1 MNMAD
6 HVAPKSDQLNS
17 DDLISGPR
25 TICITRVVGTGSP
38 DQPVAVFFE
47 GDDGKPLKPCK
58 SMRRVMIA
66 AWGADA
72 SQYAGRSM
80 TLYRDPKVKFGGM
93 EVGGIRI
100 SHMSHIE
107 REMVMALTVTKAKR
121 EPYKVK
127 VLQAPKPAP
136 APEPAQDWGAD
147 EQRAILNSKLE
158 LKDVPA
164 DVFPQR
170 VRQALAGIHDLDTLA
185 GWEMGMKPIVTD
197 PDDWERIVSLIRTKR
212 ATLATEQPA

>member
-1 MNMAD
+1 MDMSAF
-6 HVAPKSDQLNS
+6 VAPKSDQLNA
-17 DDLISGPR
+17 DDLIAGPR
-25 TICITRVVGTGSP
+25 TITITRVTGTGNGE
-38 DQPVAVFFE
+38 QPVAVYFE

-100 SHMSHIE
+100 SHMSHID

-127 VLQAPKPAP
+127 VLAAPKKQA
-136 APEPAQDWGAD
+136 AAAD
-147 EQRAILNSKLE
+147 EPVPTMRPILKSDLTVAQ
-158 LKDVPA
+158 VPGPEFWKWVA
-164 DVFPQR
+164 R
-170 VRQALAGIHDLDTLA
+170 ALASIHDADTLA
-185 GWEMGMKPIVTD
+185 DWEAGMRPMI
-197 PDDWERIVSLIRTKR
+197 PDDADREALKDSVRERRSQ
-212 ATLATEQPA
+212 LAEAEA

>member
-1 MNMAD
+1 MDMSAF
-6 HVAPKSDQLNS
+6 VAPKSDQLNA
-17 DDLISGPR
+17 DDLIAGPR
-25 TICITRVVGTGSP
+25 TITITRVTGTGNGE
-38 DQPVAVFFE
+38 QPVAVFFE

-100 SHMSHIE
+100 SAMSHIE

-127 VLQAPKPAP
+127 VLAQPKREAPKPAEDDP
-136 APEPAQDWGAD
+136 GWPILKSDLSLAEVPKSQFWRFVG
-147 EQRAILNSKLE
+147 RALSN
-158 LKDVPA
+158 
-164 DVFPQR
+164 
-170 VRQALAGIHDLDTLA
+170 IHDNETLTSWELGMMPMLAEASDRDALKEEIQARRAALSEGA
-185 GWEMGMKPIVTD
+185 G
-197 PDDWERIVSLIRTKR
+197 
-212 ATLATEQPA
+212 A